1 MAQSN
6 SPISRLIDA
15 FASLPS
21 IGKKSAERLAYHV
34 LKMPNEEALEF
45 AESIRAVKE
54 NLRPCKTC
62 FNLSENEECD
72 ICKDPRRD
80 QNVLCVVEQVRDLLA
95 IEQAGSFRGVY
106 HVLQGRLSPL
116 DGVGPEQ
123 LSINKLV
130 ARLKEGVI
138 HEVIMGLCLLG
149 LLALGVKVVQQRGD
163 VGVVEQLIDRPR
175 IGAAALLV
183 EVGGARAD
191 LLAALGEIGQHMAFL
206 LEHHLVVV
214 RGRHD
219 QRFRAVE
226 TMAPGLV
233 AGGQAHDRGV
243 DDLVTVQQH
252 HPVHRAHELG
262 TVGAPAHALGNG
274 QRRRGKSAA
283 RENAIHCKV
292 LREVL
297 RKAIRQI
304 TVTPHPA
311 HHFPK

>member
-116 DGVGPEQ
+116 DGIGPEQ
-123 LSINKLV
+123 LSINTLV

-138 HEVIMGLCLLG
+138 QEVIMGTTPNVEGDGTALAIATRLAG
-149 LLALGVKVVQQRGD
+149 LPVTITRLARG
-163 VGVVEQLIDRPR
+163 L
-175 IGAAALLV
+175 
-183 EVGGARAD
+183 
-191 LLAALGEIGQHMAFL
+191 
-206 LEHHLVVV
+206 
-214 RGRHD
+214 
-219 QRFRAVE
+219 
-226 TMAPGLV
+226 
-233 AGGQAHDRGV
+233 
-243 DDLVTVQQH
+243 
-252 HPVHRAHELG
+252 
-262 TVGAPAHALGNG
+262 TVGASLEQANRDMLADAI
-274 QRRRGKSAA
+274 AA
-283 RENAIHCKV
+283 R
-292 LREVL
+292 
-297 RKAIRQI
+297 Q
-304 TVTPHPA
+304 P
-311 HHFPK
+311 F